1 MLEDHSAVSQL
12 SFGKDDAESDITVG
26 LLSSAVFQETY
37 AYREAL
43 SGRKSLII
51 GRKGAGK
58 SAICQQLGSAGG
70 HPGPTA
76 MITPDDA
83 TSNEI
88 RRFELVGV
96 TDDTAKSLIWRYLFA
111 VQAAHDVVTHARTS
125 HGRRTPG
132 SVRAL
137 RKFLETNGEA
147 ADERLYDRL
156 RRGVQ
161 GLQSASLS
169 LKAFG
174 VEAAVDVAGT
184 PEGAR
189 ADRQLGVL
197 ERGVA
202 LALEEL
208 GCATE
213 HAPLLFLVD
222 KVDQGWTIDPDSHSL
237 VTGLLLAAKHVTG
250 QYGGAVRCVLFV
262 RADIYDSLRFSDAD
276 KFRSDELRI
285 SWTQEGLE
293 GMALARARASLK
305 VNLTPKQLWGQLF
318 PSEVSGEPITAYVF
332 RRSLPRP
339 RDAIQFLNLCRDAAH
354 ERGNDPI
361 AEGDVI
367 AATDKFSAWKLD
379 DLATEYRVNHPYLES
394 LYPMF
399 ENTGYIVM
407 RQALE
412 TRFHARAEQLRQEF
426 PDYAD
431 NLTPTGLISVLYGI
445 GFLGV
450 KRGNNVVYA
459 GGPKAPP
466 QPGEDEF
473 HVHPCFRPALGSQGP
488 VELTAYSPARVGN
501 HTRAATGSIAS
512 DVGLGVSRDV
522 QLLNQVIQSCERLLR
537 RLPRAALPESIGVE
551 VHSQVSHVLGDARAV
566 LEELRAGSAVDVSRH
581 ALAASGYFDRIAVQL
596 SDHGFQPEPI
606 TRAFADEARLLV
618 RAVGGAVGGGS
629 GSSSSH

>member
-1 MLEDHSAVSQL
+1 MSRL
-12 SFGKDDAESDITVG
+12 SFGKDDAENDVTVG
-26 LLSSAVFQETY
+26 LLSPAVFQETY

-58 SAICQQLGSAGG
+58 SAICQQLVSPGG

-76 MITPDDA
+76 VITPDDA

-96 TDDTAKSLIWRYLFA
+96 TEDTAKSLIWRYLFA
-111 VQAAHDVVTHARTS
+111 VQAAQEVVAHARAS
-125 HGRRTPG
+125 HGRRTPT

-137 RKFLETNGEA
+137 RKFLEANGEA
-147 ADERLYDRL
+147 GEERLYDRL
-156 RRGVQ
+156 RRGVL

-174 VEAAVDVAGT
+174 VEAAVEMAGA

-202 LALEEL
+202 LAFEEL
-208 GCATE
+208 GCATAHE
-213 HAPLLFLVD
+213 PLLLLVD
-222 KVDQGWTIDPDSHSL
+222 KVDHGWTIDPDSHSL

-250 QYGGAVRCVLFV
+250 AYGGAVRCVLFV
-262 RADIYDSLRFSDAD
+262 RSDIYDSLRFSDAD
-276 KFRSDELRI
+276 KFRSDELHI
-285 SWTQEGLE
+285 SWNQRGLE
-293 GMALARARASLK
+293 DLALARARASLK
-305 VNLTPKQLWGQLF
+305 VDLSAEQLWGQLF
-318 PSEVSGEPITAYVF
+318 PAEVSGEPITAYLF

-354 ERGNDPI
+354 ERDNGLIGED
-361 AEGDVI
+361 DVI
-367 AATDKFSAWKLD
+367 AATERFSSRKLN
-379 DLATEYRVNHPYLES
+379 DLATEYQVNHPYLDA

-412 TRFHARAEQLRQEF
+412 TRLAARAERLRQEF
-426 PDYAD
+426 ADYAD
-431 NLTPTGLISVLYGI
+431 SLTPAGVISVLYGI

-450 KRGNNVVYA
+450 KRGNDVVYA

-488 VELTAYSPARVGN
+488 VELTAYSPTRVESRSRTAIGPL
-501 HTRAATGSIAS
+501 HS
-512 DVGLGVSRDV
+512 DVGLGVSREV
-522 QLLNQVIQSCERLLR
+522 QLLGQVIQSCERLLR
-537 RLPRAALPESIGVE
+537 RLARAGLPESIRAA
-551 VHSQVSHVLGDARAV
+551 VHTQVSHVLGDARAV
-566 LEELRAGSAVDVSRH
+566 LEELRAGSSVDVSRH
-581 ALAASGYFDRIAVQL
+581 VLAASGYFDAIAVQL
-596 SDHGFQPEPI
+596 SGHGFQDEPI
-606 TRAFADEARLLV
+606 TRGFADEARLLL
-618 RAVGGAVGGGS
+618 RAVGGAVGGGR
-629 GSSSSH
+629 GSSSSG